1 MPPTEA
7 GFEEA
12 KRQLTICNACRYCEG
27 YCAVFRALGRR
38 SVLTDGDVGYIANLC
53 HDCRGCYQACMFTP
67 PHEFA
72 MNVPLA
78 LSEARTTTS
87 LAYAWPQRLSFFF
100 ERSTAVTGLAG
111 LVGLLIMLGVALV
124 AGQPDRLVRTDAGPG
139 SFYRIVP
146 WLSMVV
152 PAMALGVWAF
162 LVLVGAGV
170 MFWRSVNARARVL
183 PASVAGALADVLTLR
198 WLAGDGEGCYY
209 PDHERPS
216 TSRRLLHSAV
226 FYGFLLAF
234 ASTAVAALY
243 QEILGVLP
251 PYDYVSLPV
260 ILGSAGGMAM
270 IVGTTGLLFLKARSP
285 RDLAAQQMWRLDVAF
300 LVALDLASITGML
313 LLALRETPLMPAM
326 LLLHLASLAALYVTA
341 PYGKFGHAVYR
352 SLALLQDHLERAREA
367 RAGQVASAV
376 AAVRSD
382 P

>member
-1 MPPTEA
+1 MSPTEA
-7 GFEEA
+7 TFEEA
-12 KRQLTICNACRYCEG
+12 TRQLTICNACRYCEG

-78 LSEARTTTS
+78 LSDARTTTYVD
-87 LAYAWPQRLSFFF
+87 YAWPQRLSFFF

-124 AGQPDRLVRTDAGPG
+124 TGQPDRLLRADAGPG

-162 LVLVGAGV
+162 LVLAGAGV
-170 MFWRSVNARARVL
+170 MFWRSVNARINGSPGPL
-183 PASVAGALADVLTLR
+183 AGALSDVLTLR
-198 WLAGDGEGCYY
+198 WLAGDGDGCYY
-209 PDHERPS
+209 PDQERPS
-216 TSRRLLHSAV
+216 ETRRLLHSAV

-243 QEILGVLP
+243 QEILGLLP
-251 PYDYVSLPV
+251 PYDYLSLPV
-260 ILGSAGGMAM
+260 VLGSIGGMAM
-270 IVGTTGLLFLKARSP
+270 IVGTTGLLFLKVRSP
-285 RDLAAQQMWRLDVAF
+285 RELVAQQMWRLDVAF
-300 LVALDLASITGML
+300 LVALDLASISGMAL
-313 LLALRETPLMPAM
+313 LGLRETPFMPAT
-326 LLLHLASLAALYVTA
+326 LLVHLASLAALYVTA

-352 SLALLQDHLERAREA
+352 SLAIVQDRLERVRET
-367 RAGQVASAV
+367 RVGQVGSTV

-382 P
+382 A